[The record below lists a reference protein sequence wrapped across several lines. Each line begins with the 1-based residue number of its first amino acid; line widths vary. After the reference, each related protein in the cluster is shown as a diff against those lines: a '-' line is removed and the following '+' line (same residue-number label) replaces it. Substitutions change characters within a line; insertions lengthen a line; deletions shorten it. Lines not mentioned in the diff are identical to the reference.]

1 MANQVAVEQ
10 DISTVLSD
18 VISRLRILESRYEL
32 FGERLLVVNRNMIEE
47 YKKLREEIH
56 NLTEEIKKVKA
67 ESFNVKE
74 TVRQIFKELQ
84 YFAKKEEILALDKYV
99 KMWEPMEFCTEQDVK
114 LIVKSMLK
122 EN

>member
-1 MANQVAVEQ
+1 MAEQVAIEQ

-47 YKKLREEIH
+47 YKKMRDEIH
-56 NLTEEIKKVKA
+56 SLTEEIKKVKA
-67 ESFNVKE
+67 DTFNIKE
-74 TVRQIFKELQ
+74 TVRQVFKELQ

-99 KMWEPMEFCTEQDVK
+99 KMWEPMKFCTEQDVK
-114 LIVKSMLK
+114 IIVKGMLK
-122 EN
+122 EK